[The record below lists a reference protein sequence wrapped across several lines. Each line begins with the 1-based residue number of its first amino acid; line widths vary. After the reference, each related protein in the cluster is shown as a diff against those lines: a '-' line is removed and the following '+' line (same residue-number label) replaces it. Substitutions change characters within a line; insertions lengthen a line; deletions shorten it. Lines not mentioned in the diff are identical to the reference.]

1 MPHYLAIYFSFFNSL
16 DKIILKKIKTIKFN
30 NSFSQS
36 FEINL
41 FVKNKNVSN
50 FYFNNIKKKKI
61 RKFKLIYNK
70 KIYLYDA
77 YKLDKNKQ
85 TPLQKI
91 IYKLYYS
98 KIKKNYIND
107 LAKSVRIHKAIDKLI

>member
-1 MPHYLAIYFSFFNSL
+1 MPHYLAIYFSFFNFL
-16 DKIILKKIKTIKFN
+16 NKIILKKIKKIKFN